1 MERLNKIS
9 WFFGTLLL
17 SALLFQEAFSQAPSN
32 FKYQAVIR
40 DNVGAIIANEQV
52 VLRFSIIEG
61 SALGATIY
69 REEHQ
74 ETTSQFGL
82 VNLSIGTGLVL
93 AGDYYTIDWG
103 GDNHFFKLELS
114 RPSQGSGFVDMGTVE
129 LMSVPYSIYA
139 REAGNVVNKDTLTTN
154 ELQTISLTNDT
165 LGLSNN
171 GGQISLAYLLDNT
184 DNQLLS
190 IVGDTIS
197 ISNGNFVVLPPDK
210 TNDADADPNNEIQGI
225 SLTNDSLY
233 LSNGGVVYLGAYDN
247 AQLILLNTNALNT
260 LAIKQSQDSL
270 LLSNQISNVSQQVS
284 SNQGSIV
291 TLGAKLK
298 SDSLLLQNSIN
309 QHITQDFDLDSLN
322 ELQTLQINGDT
333 IFLSGGNYILLPQ
346 DKVNDADADST
357 NEFQNLTISGDTL
370 FISDGGYTVLPADE
384 VNDSD
389 NDTLNELQV
398 ISLNG
403 DSILLSKGGY
413 IILPTDEVNDADADS
428 TNELQSLSILG
439 DEIIISKG
447 NSIILPY
454 DEDTSS
460 TNELQVLSIS
470 NDTVFLENGGFAVLP
485 KDSVIDDDSDSLN
498 EIQALSISNDTIY
511 LENGGFIDLNQAI
524 NNLVSNNSKSL
535 LKKANLADPSCIVS
549 NVSMDLTKYVESF
562 SFSSLIIIGSVS
574 DSVFIFTG
582 CIGSV
587 CNYYTFNPYTDKF
600 EQLAGVSYN
609 GSNSLS
615 CGNKVVYQWGGA
627 SINIFELN
635 NQDSIVFKAN
645 KSVPSPVYKTYDGFM
660 SGKDLVFQSRSS
672 QYGQY
677 TRTVYKLDFDNLNFQ
692 NLKVYA
698 YNAGK
703 KFFPLKEDTIIL
715 DDALFSISSSS
726 YIDTLPKDAP
736 EYYILKLVSLGDDIY
751 YSSVNSVSG
760 GSTLY
765 RLQTYNPNA
774 KSRNTLSNSNISILG
789 AYQSNIY
796 ASAPQT
802 TNGVKTSFLNLRL
815 DSEERFIFS
824 NTSYP
829 IKVDLENPSNSS
841 SSTLQLK
848 NNQYVIG
855 GGSGICVNGEWGLER
870 YLFFYQ
876 KK

>member
-1 MERLNKIS
+1 MNKQVV
-9 WFFGTLLL
+9 FFVLLL
-17 SALLFQEAFSQAPSN
+17 IMIPIFSFSQAPSN

-40 DNVGAIIANEQV
+40 DNAGAIIANEQV

-61 SALGATIY
+61 NALGATIY

-93 AGDYYTIDWG
+93 AGDYYAIDWG

-114 RPSQGSGFVDMGTVE
+114 RPSQGAGFVDMGTVE
-129 LMSVPYSIYA
+129 LMSVPYAIYA

-154 ELQTISLTNDT
+154 ELQTISLTNDS

-171 GGQISLAYLLDNT
+171 GGQLSLAYLLDNT

-197 ISNGNFVVLPPDK
+197 ISNGNFVVLPADQ
-210 TNDADADPNNEIQGI
+210 TNDADADPNNEIQAI
-225 SLTNDSLY
+225 SLSNDSLY

-247 AQLILLNTNALNT
+247 AQLILLNTNELNA

-270 LLSNQISNVSQQVS
+270 LFSNQISNVTQQVS
-284 SNQGSIV
+284 SNLGSIL
-291 TLGAKLK
+291 TLEAKQK
-298 SDSLLLQNSIN
+298 SDSLLIQNNLN
-309 QHITQDFDLDSLN
+309 QHLAQDFDLDSLN
-322 ELQTLQINGDT
+322 ELQTLHISGDT
-333 IFLSGGNYILLPQ
+333 IFLSESNFIVLPQ
-346 DKVNDADADST
+346 DKFEDADSDST
-357 NEFQNLTISGDTL
+357 NEFQNLSISGDTL
-370 FISDGGYTVLPADE
+370 FISDGGYTILPLDE
-384 VNDSD
+384 VNDAD

-439 DEIIISKG
+439 RDVSISDG
-447 NSIILPY
+447 NTITIPF
-454 DEDTSS
+454 DGDTSS

-470 NDTVFLENGGFAVLP
+470 NDTIFLENGGFAVLP
-485 KDSVIDDDSDSLN
+485 KDSVIDDDADSLN

-511 LENGGFIDLNQAI
+511 LENGGFIDLNQAV
-524 NNLVSNNSKSL
+524 NNLVSNNPNSL
-535 LKKANLADPSCIVS
+535 LRQANPINPTCINSKVF
-549 NVSMDLTKYVESF
+549 MDLSSYVNSF
-562 SFSSLIIIGSVS
+562 GFTLITIVGAVT
-574 DSVFIFTG
+574 DSVFIFRG
-582 CIGSV
+582 CTTSG
-587 CNYYTFNPYTDKF
+587 CNYFSFNPFLNIFK
-600 EQLAGVSYN
+600 QVNNISYN
-609 GSNSLS
+609 GSNTLS
-615 CGNKVVYQWGGA
+615 CGERVIYHLGGGSIEVY
-627 SINIFELN
+627 ELN
-635 NQDSIVFKAN
+635 GQDSIVSKFTAG
-645 KSVPSPVYKTYDGFM
+645 VPTPVYKTYDGFL
-660 SGKDLVFQSRSS
+660 SGKDLIFQARSS

-677 TRTVYKLDFDNLNFQ
+677 TRTVYKLDFDTQTFQ

-698 YNAGK
+698 HNTWKEVY
-703 KFFPLKEDTIIL
+703 PLKVDTIIL
-715 DDALFSISSSS
+715 DDALFSIPSSSFF
-726 YIDTLPKDAP
+726 DTLPKDAP
-736 EYYILKLVSLGDDIY
+736 EYNISKLVSLGDDIY
-751 YSSVNSVSG
+751 YSSVNIVSG
-760 GSTLY
+760 GGTLS
-765 RLQTYNPNA
+765 RLQIYNPKTKA
-774 KSRNTLSNSNISILG
+774 QNTLSNSNIVILG

-815 DSEERFIFS
+815 DSKERFIFS

-829 IKVDLENPSNSS
+829 IKVNLENPSNSY

-855 GGSGICVNGEWGLER
+855 GASGICVNGEWGPKR